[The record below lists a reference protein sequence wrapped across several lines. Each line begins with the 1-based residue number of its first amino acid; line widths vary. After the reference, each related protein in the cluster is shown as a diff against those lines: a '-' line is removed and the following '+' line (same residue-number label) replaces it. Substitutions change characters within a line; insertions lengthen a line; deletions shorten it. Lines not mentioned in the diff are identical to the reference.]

1 MLANCD
7 RLAQGRLRKTAGPR
21 MGWRCAP
28 EARRRLL
35 GPEGGD
41 WVDCESCSRYST
53 NGISMAIA
61 FAHNDAAGGC
71 YPNFPEVITP
81 AENHDWGTTDLFPTF
96 GMPSCPGRNPHTDR
110 SRAVT
115 TGDLPPMA
123 PPGTKRSLDR
133 NVQLRLGGRLTTG
146 INHPAC
152 WSRIW
157 AQNTAK
163 SIRTTATKC
172 NKLDGSTSLTCRYE
186 TERVGED
193 RDRLAFAL
201 PVKSDIGHDRIAE
214 RWARLLA
221 R

>member
-1 MLANCD
+1 
-7 RLAQGRLRKTAGPR
+7 
-21 MGWRCAP
+21 MGCLCAP
-28 EARRRLL
+28 EARRRPL

-71 YPNFPEVITP
+71 YPNFPEVITA
-81 AENHDWGTTDLFPTF
+81 AENHDWGTTDLLPTF
-96 GMPSCPGRNPHTDR
+96 GMPSCRRRNPHTDR

-146 INHPAC
+146 INHPGC

-163 SIRTTATKC
+163 SIKTTATQC
-172 NKLDGSTSLTCRYE
+172 NKLDGSTSLTCSYE
-186 TERVGED
+186 TD
-193 RDRLAFAL
+193 RTGRDCDRLAHNPEVAGSN
-201 PVKSDIGHDRIAE
+201 PVPATNCVTDGH
-214 RWARLLA
+214 RLRPGLGFW
-221 R
+221 RSRS